1 MRRKAVP
8 WWTEDCSKAVKT
20 RNKAF
25 RILKN
30 THNFQHLIQYKKAQ
44 VLVRRTVRRAK
55 RACWQSFCDKIG
67 GTTPVGDVW
76 GMVKRMGGSRRE
88 WDYPVMKGNDETA
101 VSGKD
106 KAEMMV
112 K

>member
-8 WWTEDCSKAVKT
+8 WSTEDCSKAVKT

-30 THNFQHLIQYKKAQ
+30 THNFQHLIQYKKK
-44 VLVRRTVRRAK
+44 RRSLLGQLGGQK

-76 GMVKRMGGSRRE
+76 GMGESRRE